1 MDETL
6 IYLRV
11 TEAKKINR
19 QKKKK
24 KENSQSGVRW
34 NNLICIKTSCDTQ
47 TPFSNLE
54 VTSYKINIC
63 CSPNSATVFSLLKQT
78 FYWLNVI

>member
-6 IYLRV
+6 IYLRE
-11 TEAKKINR
+11 TEAKKINWV
-19 QKKKK
+19 KK

-34 NNLICIKTSCDTQ
+34 NNLICITTSCDTQ
-47 TPFSNLE
+47 TSFSNLE
-54 VTSYKINIC
+54 VTSYKINIY

-78 FYWLNVI
+78 FYWLNGI